1 MGSSRKRRRHNTS
14 AIQSP
19 PSSPQI
25 PLPEDETQP
34 ETQESH
40 RSTPSGTQPPTG
52 LSSSPMR
59 RSYRIA
65 ATAVSSS
72 YQYYLAPKLSDQ
84 LDKNVGSTSAARL
97 PTNNKYYSLTDAS
110 PLYRIAIVLH
120 PSFRDEFSSSS
131 TGNRSG

>member
-52 LSSSPMR
+52 LSLLTDEEELLKAQ
-59 RSYRIA
+59 RIA

-84 LDKNVGSTSAARL
+84 LDKSKRRMIAYPCKICGKHISRPTS
-97 PTNNKYYSLTDAS
+97 D
-110 PLYRIAIVLH
+110 
-120 PSFRDEFSSSS
+120 
-131 TGNRSG
+131 